1 MQLGL
6 AIAVALLI
14 LGVVAWP
21 LLAGRWRA
29 PGVAPEPPDTDGG
42 AMTGEA
48 ALEDV
53 YEAIRTLQM
62 EHSLGRIA
70 DADFREQLNEYRR
83 QAALIMRDMDREG
96 RHDEASNG

>member
-21 LLAGRWRA
+21 FLAGRWRTS
-29 PGVAPEPPDTDGG
+29 GRVSPERQEADGATAG
-42 AMTGEA
+42 NA

-62 EHSLGRIA
+62 EHSLGRI
-70 DADFREQLNEYRR
+70 DDGDFREQLDQYRR
-83 QAALIMRDMDREG
+83 QAAEIMRDLDREG
-96 RHDEASNG
+96 KGTRNG

>member
-21 LLAGRWRA
+21 LVARRRRQTAEQGDADDAPPADAGS
-29 PGVAPEPPDTDGG
+29 
-42 AMTGEA
+42 
-48 ALEDV
+48 LEGV

-62 EHSLGRIA
+62 EHSLGRIS
-70 DADFREQLNEYRR
+70 DADFREQLDEYRR
-83 QAALIMRDMDREG
+83 QAAVILRDMDREAG
-96 RHDEASNG
+96 GAQDG

>member
-6 AIAVALLI
+6 AIAVALLVV
-14 LGVVAWP
+14 GVVAWP
-21 LLAGRWRA
+21 ILAGRWRA
-29 PGVAPEPPDTDGG
+29 AGSAPEPEG
-42 AMTGEA
+42 ADDQSPTNAA

-70 DADFREQLNEYRR
+70 DDVFREQLNQYRR
-83 QAALIMRDMDREG
+83 QAAEIMRDLDRQD
-96 RHDEASNG
+96 RV

>member
-21 LLAGRWRA
+21 LVAKRRRRTMERRDDVPQAAG
-29 PGVAPEPPDTDGG
+29 GTL
-42 AMTGEA
+42 EA
-48 ALEDV
+48 V

-62 EHSLGRIA
+62 EHSLGRIG
-70 DADFREQLNEYRR
+70 DADFREQLDEYRR
-83 QAALIMRDMDREG
+83 QAAALLRDMERKAGAESDG
-96 RHDEASNG
+96 

>member
-21 LLAGRWRA
+21 LVARRRRQNDATTEPA
-29 PGVAPEPPDTDGG
+29 PADTTP
-42 AMTGEA
+42 ASAT

-62 EHSLGRIA
+62 EHSLGRVS
-70 DADFREQLNEYRR
+70 DTDFREQLDEYRR
-83 QAALIMRDMDREG
+83 QAAVILRDMDRESG
-96 RHDEASNG
+96 EERDG

>member
-21 LLAGRWRA
+21 LVAKRRRRTMERGDDA
-29 PGVAPEPPDTDGG
+29 PPADSGG
-42 AMTGEA
+42 TLELEA
-48 ALEDV
+48 V

-62 EHSLGRIA
+62 EHSLGRIG
-70 DADFREQLNEYRR
+70 DAHFREQLDEYRR
-83 QAALIMRDMDREG
+83 QAAIILRDMERRTGSQTE
-96 RHDEASNG
+96 

>member
-14 LGVVAWP
+14 VGAVAWP
-21 LLAGRWRA
+21 FLAGRWRA
-29 PGVAPEPPDTDGG
+29 AGRVQESPDASVAASGN
-42 AMTGEA
+42 A

-62 EHSLGRIA
+62 EHSLGRI
-70 DADFREQLNEYRR
+70 DDDDFREQLDQYRLR
-83 QAALIMRDMDREG
+83 AAQIMRDLDQQ
-96 RHDEASNG
+96 DEHGQASSD

>member
-14 LGVVAWP
+14 VGVVAWP
-21 LLAGRWRA
+21 LLFSRWRMSA
-29 PGVAPEPPDTDGG
+29 NAPELQEADGD
-42 AMTGEA
+42 ATTGNA

-62 EHSLGRIA
+62 EHSLGRV
-70 DADFREQLNEYRR
+70 DDDDFRQQLDEYRR
-83 QAALIMRDMDREG
+83 QAATIMRDMDLEG
-96 RHDEASNG
+96 RKELDGE